1 MVRMGLWTQ
10 PEKLISILGGYKHEV
25 LHVKGPHDIQLQ
37 DLNKVLSSEFRKKK
51 SQKIHSMEAKLTRM
65 AIKSKLL
72 AINDYF
78 PRKIFILCEFY
89 RSDAGNGQDTN
100 QNLSLDSHDLGF
112 GIGSLDMMPKHESK
126 KKKKKTNGTLSKLKT
141 SVHLRTL
148 SKGWKEKL
156 KMEKIFCKSL
166 IQYPKFIKNSDNSTP
181 KRQITLF

>member
-10 PEKLISILGGYKHEV
+10 PEKLISVLGGYKHEV
-25 LHVKGPHDIQLQ
+25 LHVNGPHARQLQ

-51 SQKIHSMEAKLTRM
+51 SQKIHSMETKLTRM

-89 RSDAGNGQDTN
+89 RSDAGNGQDKN

-126 KKKKKTNGTLSKLKT
+126 KKKKKDKWN
-141 SVHLRTL
+141 
-148 SKGWKEKL
+148 
-156 KMEKIFCKSL
+156 
-166 IQYPKFIKNSDNSTP
+166 FIKIKNFCASKDIV
-181 KRQITLF
+181 KREEIKTKNGENILQITHLISKIYKEL